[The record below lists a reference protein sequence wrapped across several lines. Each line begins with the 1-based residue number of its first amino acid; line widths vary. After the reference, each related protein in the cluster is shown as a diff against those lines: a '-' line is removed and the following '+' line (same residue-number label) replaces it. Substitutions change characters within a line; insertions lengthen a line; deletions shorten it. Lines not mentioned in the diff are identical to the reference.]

1 MKYSFLFF
9 IIVLTGIF
17 LVELITRTRI
27 NLVQYIVTGLSLC
40 LFYLLLLSISEYVAF
55 GWAYL
60 IAAVMT
66 TGALGGYFY
75 GFLKSKV
82 ALAFTFGTAALYAY
96 IYMMLQ
102 METGALLFGS
112 LALFVIL
119 AVVMYFTRNQ
129 MPRSRQMAS

>member
-1 MKYSFLFF
+1 
-9 IIVLTGIF
+9 
-17 LVELITRTRI
+17 
-27 NLVQYIVTGLSLC
+27 
-40 LFYLLLLSISEYVAF
+40 
-55 GWAYL
+55 
-60 IAAVMT
+60 MT